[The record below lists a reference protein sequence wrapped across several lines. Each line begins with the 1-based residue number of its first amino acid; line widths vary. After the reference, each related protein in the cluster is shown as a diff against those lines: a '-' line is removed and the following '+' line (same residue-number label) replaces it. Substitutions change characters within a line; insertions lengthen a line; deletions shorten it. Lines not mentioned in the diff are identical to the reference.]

1 MNTEE
6 IYMRTQAASAKQQ
19 QHLLFIDGGN
29 DRCNS
34 GTQIS
39 ALAWQTVHKH
49 IAA

>member
-1 MNTEE
+1 MLKDDMLNVFNF
-6 IYMRTQAASAKQQ
+6 Q